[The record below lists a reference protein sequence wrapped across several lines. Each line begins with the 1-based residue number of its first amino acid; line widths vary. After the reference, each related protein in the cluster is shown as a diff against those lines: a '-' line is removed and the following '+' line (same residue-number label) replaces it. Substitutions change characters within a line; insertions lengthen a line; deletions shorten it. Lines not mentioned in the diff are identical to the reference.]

1 MKEFFEST
9 YGDRI
14 AAVYDEWYG
23 DYDPAIVDVL
33 GELAKGG
40 RALELGIGSGRIA
53 FPLQQ
58 RGIEIQGIDASKAM
72 IAKLKEKSG
81 GEDIQVTLGNFADV
95 AVEGQFKLIY
105 VVFNT
110 FFALGTQEE
119 QLQCFQKV
127 ANRLTPDGAFL
138 IEAFVPDMARYI
150 DQQTV
155 RVSHLET
162 DEVHLEASQLDM
174 LNQQVSSQHIVL
186 SEVGVKMYPVKL
198 RYAWPAELDLM
209 ARLANLTLKE
219 RWGSWGKESFTNES
233 KRHISLYGAV

>member
-1 MKEFFEST
+1 
-9 YGDRI
+9 
-14 AAVYDEWYG
+14 
-23 DYDPAIVDVL
+23 
-33 GELAKGG
+33 
-40 RALELGIGSGRIA
+40 
-53 FPLQQ
+53 
-58 RGIEIQGIDASKAM
+58 M
-72 IAKLKEKSG
+72 IARLKEKPG
-81 GEDIQVTLGNFADV
+81 GNDLQVTLGNFGDV

-110 FFALGTQEE
+110 FFALETQEE
-119 QLQCFQKV
+119 QVQCIKNI
-127 ANRLTPDGAFL
+127 AMKLTPDGVFL

-150 DQQTV
+150 DQQTI
-155 RVSHLET
+155 RVDRLET

-186 SEVGVKMYPVKL
+186 SEEGMKMYPVKL

-233 KRHISLYGAV
+233 KRHISVYGAV